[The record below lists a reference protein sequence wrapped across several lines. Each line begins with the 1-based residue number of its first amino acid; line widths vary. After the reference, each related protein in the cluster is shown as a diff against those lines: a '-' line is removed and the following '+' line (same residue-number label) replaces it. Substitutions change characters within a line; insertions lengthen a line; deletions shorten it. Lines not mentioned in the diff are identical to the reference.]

1 MVQQKTSETLS
12 DADIECAFLLLSR
25 GLSDPKTLSDF
36 ELSEKVRGF
45 DS

>member
-1 MVQQKTSETLS
+1 MEVLT
-12 DADIECAFLLLSR
+12 DAEMECVFLLLSR
-25 GLSDPKTLSDF
+25 GLSDPKTLSNF